1 MGRDKRIA
9 ESRAKE
15 ILDKTKGG
23 PEPRRTGAG
32 GGSAPAPAA
41 AAIPEIEQHT
51 GTGKALIQIVALY
64 AVPVIL
70 MVIIGRLLL
79 HM

>member
-15 ILDKTKGG
+15 ILDKTKGTN
-23 PEPRRTGAG
+23 EPRRPSPAAE
-32 GGSAPAPAA
+32 SAPAA
-41 AAIPEIEQHT
+41 AAAAIPVVEKHT
-51 GTGKALIQIVALY
+51 GTGKALLQILMLY
-64 AVPVIL
+64 ALPVIL
-70 MVIIGRLLL
+70 MLIVGRLLL

>member
-15 ILDKTKGG
+15 ILEKTKSTGDF
-23 PEPRRTGAG
+23 RRDTPVAPSSP
-32 GGSAPAPAA
+32 SAAVPMA
-41 AAIPEIEQHT
+41 EKHT
-51 GTGKALIQIVALY
+51 STTVALLQILALY
-64 AVPVIL
+64 AVPVIIML
-70 MVIIGRLLL
+70 IVGRLLL